1 MESGLLVT
9 LITSTA
15 VVIPATLG
23 KSTDMSLA
31 ILNTKSIAIVIA
43 TLFATISGI
52 HFTRVRPMYTSD
64 IENRR
69 HRSLLEHRRIGVGKS
84 PMSML

>member
-1 MESGLLVT
+1 MALREGTSEILYLKMQVKETKEGLLQILTGISFHSEGGVELKPRLPVT
-9 LITSTA
+9 
-15 VVIPATLG
+15 V
-23 KSTDMSLA
+23 
-31 ILNTKSIAIVIA
+31 
-43 TLFATISGI
+43 
-52 HFTRVRPMYTSD
+52 RVRPMYTSD